1 METNTVLIKNS
12 ELRVEISSLGAELR
26 SVKRQG
32 VEYLWQG
39 DPAVW
44 ADRAPVLFP
53 ICGSLKE
60 GKYEYQGREYFLAQ
74 HGFASKS
81 HFKIEHLSEDRAVFL
96 LKSTEE
102 TRKSY
107 PFDFELRVCYTLMEN
122 AIDVTYSVTN
132 QTDGEMY
139 FSIGAHEGYLCPEGI
154 EDYTLYFDQKED
166 LLHTEVCDGL
176 LSRNTKLYGRAVDH
190 LPLKYS
196 YFNEDALVFLQ
207 LKSRAVT
214 LKNGCRQIR
223 VDFEGFDSLLIW
235 TEANKYGK
243 YICIEPWHG
252 MPDFVDAASDF
263 TQNPGIHRLGKG
275 ESAELKHRITL
286 EK

>member
-1 METNTVLIKNS
+1 MEANTVLIKNS

-107 PFDFELRVCYTLMEN
+107 PFDFELRVCYTL
-122 AIDVTYSVTN
+122 V
-132 QTDGEMY
+132 
-139 FSIGAHEGYLCPEGI
+139 
-154 EDYTLYFDQKED
+154 
-166 LLHTEVCDGL
+166 
-176 LSRNTKLYGRAVDH
+176 
-190 LPLKYS
+190 
-196 YFNEDALVFLQ
+196 
-207 LKSRAVT
+207 
-214 LKNGCRQIR
+214 
-223 VDFEGFDSLLIW
+223 
-235 TEANKYGK
+235 
-243 YICIEPWHG
+243 
-252 MPDFVDAASDF
+252 
-263 TQNPGIHRLGKG
+263 
-275 ESAELKHRITL
+275 
-286 EK
+286 